1 MNAPVIIDG
10 IVALILLGFLA
21 WGARRG
27 LVRTAASLLI
37 AAAALIGAGIA
48 ANALTPA
55 AARVLQPVIERQVE
69 KRVDEALNAVRPE
82 KPHLKDDGALPPSPE
97 SEDGGQSPEELLA
110 LLDIDSDAASAIAE
124 RAEGLVRDEGV
135 DLLTAVIRSV
145 ANSILHAI
153 LFCLSFVLLLIALK
167 LLAGALDLA
176 AKLPG
181 LHALNALGGGA
192 VGLVQG
198 ALALFLAVWVLR
210 QFGVS
215 FEAAADQ
222 TVLLRFFATHT
233 PLGALSA
240 LR

>member
-1 MNAPVIIDG
+1 MNAPVIIDLF
-10 IVALILLGFLA
+10 VALVLLGFLV

-48 ANALTPA
+48 ANTLTPA
-55 AARVLQPVIERQVE
+55 AGRVLQPVIERQVE
-69 KRVDEALNAVRPE
+69 KRVDEALSTVRPE
-82 KPHLKDDGALPPSPE
+82 KPQLKDDGAVSSPE
-97 SEDGGQSPEELLA
+97 GGDGGQSLEELLS
-110 LLDIDSDAASAIAE
+110 LLDIDSDPASAIAE
-124 RAEGLVRDEGV
+124 RAEALVREEGV
-135 DLLTAVIRSV
+135 DLLTAVVRSV

-222 TVLLRFFATHT
+222 TVLLRFFAAHT
-233 PLGALSA
+233 PLSALSA

>member
-1 MNAPVIIDG
+1 MNAPVIIDM
-10 IVALILLGFLA
+10 IVVLILLGFLA

-37 AAAALIGAGIA
+37 LAAALIGAGIV
-48 ANALTPA
+48 ANTLTPVA
-55 AARVLQPVIERQVE
+55 GRVLQPVIERQVE

-82 KPHLKDDGALPPSPE
+82 KPHLKDDGALPSS
-97 SEDGGQSPEELLA
+97 SEGGEASLEELLS
-110 LLDIDSDAASAIAE
+110 LLGIDADPASAITE
-124 RAEGLVRDEGV
+124 RAEALVRDEGV

-145 ANSILHAI
+145 ANSILHAA

-167 LLAGALDLA
+167 LLAGVLDLA

-181 LHALNALGGGA
+181 LHTLNALGGGA

-210 QFGVS
+210 RFGVS

-233 PLGALSA
+233 PLSALSA
-240 LR
+240 LW

>member
-1 MNAPVIIDG
+1 MNSPVIIDM
-10 IVALILLGFLA
+10 IAALVLLGFLV

-55 AARVLQPVIERQVE
+55 ASRVLQPVIERQVE
-69 KRVDEALNAVRPE
+69 KRVDDALNAVRPE
-82 KPHLKDDGALPPSPE
+82 KPHLRDDGAAPSS
-97 SEDGGQSPEELLA
+97 SEDGEKSLEELLS
-110 LLDIDSDAASAIAE
+110 LLGIDTGPTSSIAA
-124 RAEGLVRDEGV
+124 RAEDLIRDEGV
-135 DLLTAVIRSV
+135 DLLTAVVRSV

-181 LHALNALGGGA
+181 LHTLNALGGGA

-215 FEAAADQ
+215 FDAVEDQ

-233 PLGALSA
+233 PLSALSA